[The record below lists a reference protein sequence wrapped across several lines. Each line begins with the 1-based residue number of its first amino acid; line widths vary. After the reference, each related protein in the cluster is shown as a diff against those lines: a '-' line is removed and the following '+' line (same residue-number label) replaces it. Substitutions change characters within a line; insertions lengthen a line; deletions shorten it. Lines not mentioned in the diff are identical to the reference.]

1 MKSFGKV
8 FLRLI
13 IVIIVLVMFVYIMPP
28 QGFTGKNDILL
39 GTVSG
44 GVAAF
49 FLFLLIRFITYKNK
63 K

>member
-1 MKSFGKV
+1 MKNFGKDFV
-8 FLRLI
+8 RLI
-13 IVIIVLVMFVYIMPP
+13 IVIVVLVLFVYIMPP
-28 QGFTGKNDILL
+28 QGFAGKNDILL

-49 FLFLLIRFITYKNK
+49 FLFLLIRFVTHKNK